1 MTRLIPPM
9 RRKDHHGDIIPRVG
23 DVVASRALDSDPG
36 TVIKILQV
44 NANGATCVAVKWFT
58 WDNGRTTE
66 EYVSELRIVSEVQ

>member
-9 RRKDHHGDIIPRVG
+9 RRKDAHGDIIPRVG

-66 EYVSELRIVSEVQ
+66 EYVSELRIISEAE